1 MNKKAKKPKFLYPFK
16 DKEHEE
22 ASKFFDVRRM
32 NMVSDR
38 ASKVE
43 LTETIYTGG
52 YRKLELKET
61 IYLKKGDD
69 KKLGELLYLRPY
81 DQVRL
86 KKLLDF
92 VVYVNKDGK
101 MFLTRK
107 GTTKAPLEFTPDQRS
122 IIELFYERQ
131 NVTLEDAIGLLGGNY
146 KNAESLRQTIHKMNR
161 RIVSAF
167 KLTEKDEF
175 VKGTFHKNR
184 SGYSFNP
191 NIRLEFI
198 DDRAIK

>member
-1 MNKKAKKPKFLYPFK
+1 MNKKAKKPKILYPFK

-22 ASKFFDVRRM
+22 ASKFLDVRRM
-32 NMVSDR
+32 NMISDR
-38 ASKVE
+38 ESRVE

-61 IYLKKGDD
+61 VYLKKGND

-92 VVYVNKDGK
+92 VVYINKDGK

-107 GTTKAPLEFTPDQRS
+107 GSAKEPLEFTPDQRS
-122 IIELFYERQ
+122 IIELFYEHKS
-131 NVTLEDAIGLLGGNY
+131 VTLEDAIALLGGAY
-146 KNAESLRQTIHKMNR
+146 KTTESLRQTIHKMNR
-161 RIVSAF
+161 RIVGAF

-175 VKGTFHKNR
+175 VKGTFDKNR

-198 DDRAIK
+198 DERAIN